1 MRVYKVYEQHKIADL
16 TPLFLGNEF
25 YNLDKVIFPLEP
37 LSFTTVRVVN
47 SVVKAL
53 KIVYPTTRFIGVS
66 NFLTY
71 FHVVNGSCDAIAI
84 NSYRGDFYY
93 RSIANGKFSKQAV
106 ATMDELK
113 HKYKKTIFDVDLL
126 QADTNLAFVQYSALY
141 NSHATK
147 EFIHEGI
154 EVEYTYTPHYR
165 KLGEQ

>member
-1 MRVYKVYEQHKIADL
+1 MRIYKVSEQHKIADL

-25 YNLDKVIFPLEP
+25 RNLDKVIFPLEP

-53 KIVYPTTRFIGVS
+53 KIVYPATCFIGIS

-71 FHVVNGSCDAIAI
+71 FHAVNENCDAIAI

-93 RSIANGKFSKQAV
+93 RSITDGKFSQQAI

-113 HKYKKTIFDVDLL
+113 HKYKKPIFDVDLL
-126 QADTNLAFVQYSALY
+126 RDDTNLAFVQYSALY
-141 NSHATK
+141 SSYADK
-147 EFIHEGI
+147 EFIREGTEI
-154 EVEYTYTPHYR
+154 EYVYTPHYR